1 MLDRA
6 DDLRSPGSRHSTSR
20 SPEPYRSG
28 QPGSPMGGR
37 APHEDVGVDRSRG
50 AVATLIAMADADE
63 VVRLRLL
70 RAIRDTGAA

>member
-1 MLDRA
+1 
-6 DDLRSPGSRHSTSR
+6 
-20 SPEPYRSG
+20 
-28 QPGSPMGGR
+28 MGGR